1 MARFRQQFL
10 FEHNKKRL
18 LHGVSPLIQDQ
29 NLNADAQR
37 LAIELAQQRNTTH
50 SVLRKRVGRG
60 ENIALRCSFKGKIVS
75 LLLITFTRESLI
87 NKIRIIKDN
96 SPVVRRLDKSY
107 SLDKSLSFG
116 VVRFV

>member
-29 NLNADAQR
+29 KLNEDAQR
-37 LAIELAQQRNTTH
+37 LASELAQQRNTTH

-60 ENIALRCSFKGKIVS
+60 ENIALRCSFKGKILS
-75 LLLITFTRESLI
+75 LLSITLKGRALLTKLEL
-87 NKIRIIKDN
+87 IIKTIYLN
-96 SPVVRRLDKSY
+96 MVVKDISQ
-107 SLDKSLSFG
+107 
-116 VVRFV
+116 

>member
-18 LHGVSPLIQDQ
+18 LHGVSPLTQDQ
-29 NLNADAQR
+29 KLNDEAQR

-60 ENIALRCSFKGKIVS
+60 ENIALRCSFKGKILS
-75 LLLITFTRESLI
+75 LLYYKKSVIYKTKII
-87 NKIRIIKDN
+87 NKETICQDG
-96 SPVVRRLDKSY
+96 S
-107 SLDKSLSFG
+107 
-116 VVRFV
+116 